1 MFAKIKPSIFI
12 DALQLELTALKGNFL
27 KGVLK
32 DDKGSV
38 CSIIEKDISK
48 DKENVTWTGLNDLPY
63 GKYTVEL
70 SQGDDESDIHP
81 VKMSVVKRI

>member
-12 DALQLELTALKGNFL
+12 DALQLEITVLKGNFL

-32 DDKGSV
+32 DDNGSV
-38 CSIIEKDISK
+38 CSILEKNISK

-63 GKYTVEL
+63 GKYTIEL
-70 SQGDDESDIHP
+70 SQGENEM
-81 VKMSVVKRI
+81 KMNLVKRV

>member
-32 DDKGSV
+32 DDNGSV
-38 CSIIEKDISK
+38 CSILEKNISK

-63 GKYTVEL
+63 GKYTIEL
-70 SQGDDESDIHP
+70 SQGENEM
-81 VKMSVVKRI
+81 KMNLVKRV

>member
-12 DALQLELTALKGNFL
+12 DALQLELTAMSGNLL

-38 CSIIEKDISK
+38 CSVLEKNISK
-48 DKENVTWTGLNDLPY
+48 EKENLTWTGLNDLPY
-63 GKYTVEL
+63 GKYTIEL
-70 SQGDDESDIHP
+70 SQGEDDSDSYQ
-81 VKMSVVKRI
+81 VKMNLVKRI

>member
-12 DALQLELTALKGNFL
+12 DALQLELTALNGGYL

-32 DDKGSV
+32 DDNGSV
-38 CSIIEKDISK
+38 CSILEKNILK

-63 GKYTVEL
+63 GRYTVEL
-70 SQGDDESDIHP
+70 SQGDDE
-81 VKMSVVKRI
+81 VTMNLVKRI

>member
-12 DALQLELTALKGNFL
+12 DALQFELTTLQGNLL

-38 CSIIEKDISK
+38 CSKMERNISM
-48 DKENVTWTGLNDLPY
+48 EREQFTWSGLNDLPY
-63 GKYTVEL
+63 GRYTLEL
-70 SQGDDESDIHP
+70 SQGESEM
-81 VKMSVVKRI
+81 KMNLVKRV